1 MMVTVYMNKHAP
13 KQFSN
18 RFWLLW
24 GSQAVSLA
32 GSFAVQFA
40 IIWWLTSTTGSA
52 TILATAAM
60 IGLLPQVFLGPF
72 FGALVDRWNRKRI
85 MLFADSAIALASAW
99 LAWMFYIDAAT
110 TTHVFIVLGARAIGG
125 ALHGP
130 AMLAST
136 SLMVPEEHY
145 VRVQGL
151 NQAITSGSPLLAAP
165 LGALLIAWLP
175 MASILM
181 IDVLTALTAVVPL
194 LFVKVPQPKRGEKD
208 SEHTSVFAD
217 VAEGIRYLR
226 QHREQSYLII
236 GATFVNFCIVPAFA
250 LLPLLVLQ
258 EFGGGAYYL
267 SGLQLLFGLGGVIG
281 GSILASWGGFD
292 KRVYTVLFGFAFMGA
307 ATMLIGLSPANVAW
321 VPATAMFLVGTA
333 AALINGAIMAI
344 LQSQVPADYQGR
356 LFTLL
361 GSIAG
366 AITPIALL
374 LAAPVAELFGIR
386 FWYIAGGATCMLV
399 AAITAAIPAVTGME
413 DKRESEDLTENPDAL
428 SVGHQ

>member
-1 MMVTVYMNKHAP
+1 MNNHAP
-13 KQFSN
+13 KEFSD

-85 MLFADSAIALASAW
+85 MLFADSAIAIASAW
-99 LAWMFYIDAAT
+99 LAWMFYIDQAT
-110 TTHVFIVLGARAIGG
+110 TTHVFMVLGARAIGG
-125 ALHGP
+125 ALHSP

-145 VRVQGL
+145 VRIQGL
-151 NQAITSGSPLLAAP
+151 NQALTNGSPLLAAP
-165 LGALLIAWLP
+165 IGALLIALLP
-175 MASILM
+175 MSSILM
-181 IDVLTALTAVVPL
+181 IDVLTALTAVIPL
-194 LFVKVPQPKRGEKD
+194 IFVKVPQPEVD
-208 SEHTSVFAD
+208 DTEEEHSSVFAD

-226 QHREQSYLII
+226 KHREQSYLII
-236 GATFVNFCIVPAFA
+236 AATFVNFCIVPAFA
-250 LLPLLVLQ
+250 LLPLLVMQ
-258 EFGGGAYYL
+258 ELNGGAYYL
-267 SGLQLLFGLGGVIG
+267 SGLQLLFGVGGVIG
-281 GSILASWGGFD
+281 GTALASWGGFD
-292 KRVYTVLFGFAFMGA
+292 NRVYTVLFGFGFMGA
-307 ATMLIGLSPANVAW
+307 ATLMIGLSPASSTW
-321 VPATAMFLVGTA
+321 IPATAMFFVGAA

-344 LQSQVPADYQGR
+344 LQSKVAADYQGR

-374 LAAPVAELFGIR
+374 LAAPVAELLGIR
-386 FWYIAGGATCMLV
+386 FWYIAGGIGCMLV
-399 AAITAAIPAVTGME
+399 AVVAAMIPAVTQME
-413 DKRESEDLTENPDAL
+413 DKRDDLPAT
-428 SVGHQ
+428 